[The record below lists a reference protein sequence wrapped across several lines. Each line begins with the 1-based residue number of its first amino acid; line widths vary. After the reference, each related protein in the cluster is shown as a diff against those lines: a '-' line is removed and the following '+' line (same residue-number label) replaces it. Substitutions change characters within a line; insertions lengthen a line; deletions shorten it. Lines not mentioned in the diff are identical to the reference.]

1 MKKNNYW
8 ETKEQLIS
16 DINHNNLYVN
26 MLSEEMKVMPIA
38 IILLFGQ
45 KISVLIKLLQEN
57 AANIIVIKLTQNVV
71 YVVYY
76 ARVKKILMKKK
87 SKDGIN
93 LLKMLVPVLIKSLK
107 YIIAVVFIPHIYA
120 VTYFQYVCL

>member
-38 IILLFGQ
+38 IILLFG
-45 KISVLIKLLQEN
+45 
-57 AANIIVIKLTQNVV
+57 
-71 YVVYY
+71 
-76 ARVKKILMKKK
+76 
-87 SKDGIN
+87 
-93 LLKMLVPVLIKSLK
+93 
-107 YIIAVVFIPHIYA
+107 
-120 VTYFQYVCL
+120 